1 LRRLGGLFIA
11 LVIALATSGIAIGAA
26 AGGEVLRPVA
36 ASSAVTTHIPKTPIQ
51 HVVVIFQEN
60 HSFDN
65 VLGGVCV
72 NDHLACDGTTTGVL
86 HDGTTIPLAVAHD
99 IVPVVAHYTAAQ
111 NVAVN
116 GGAMNGFDLMAACNA
131 PVYKCYSQFDA
142 SEIPNLRT
150 LAESYVISDRTFS
163 ESPIP
168 SWGGHM
174 DLIAGQTDGF
184 VGDNPTVSNKRARM
198 PQPGWGCDSR
208 LDAQWKN
215 PADPSA
221 SFISVP
227 ACVPRGDGFG
237 PYRPSPV
244 AHIPTILDRLTGAG
258 LSWSLYSD
266 VAPKGT
272 GYIWSICP
280 TFASCLYDKHNHN
293 QPSPYW
299 KSRSTFTSD
308 VAAGRLPSYSVILP
322 SFGLSQHNGASMLAG
337 DNYIQRLVS
346 SVMNGPP
353 SQWASTAIFITYD
366 DCGCF
371 YDHVAPPAGS
381 GLGIR
386 VPMVIVSPQAKASF
400 VDSTQASYNSML
412 AFVEKNWALGP
423 LTAGDRNAYDYC
435 NSFVFTTL
443 PCTGPAFATHNV
455 GGRAA
460 PTRVKLRP
468 SVVPKASIRYTKT
481 HHPDPA
487 DPT

>member
-1 LRRLGGLFIA
+1 MRRLVVCGIA
-11 LVIALATSGIAIGAA
+11 LVSALAISTIVIASA
-26 AGGEVLRPVA
+26 AGGEVRRAVVPAAGAAHVA
-36 ASSAVTTHIPKTPIQ
+36 KTPIQ

-65 VLGGVCV
+65 VLGGICV
-72 NDHLACDGTTTGVL
+72 TDHLACDGTTTGVL
-86 HDGTTIPLAVAHD
+86 HDGTTVPLAVAHD

-111 NVAVN
+111 NLAIN
-116 GGAMNGFDLMAACNA
+116 QGSMNGFDLMTACTA
-131 PVYKCYSQFDA
+131 PVYKCYSQYDA
-142 SEIPNLRT
+142 SEIPNLRA

-163 ESPIP
+163 ENPIP

-184 VGDNPTVSNKRARM
+184 VGDNPNVNNKHARM
-198 PQPGWGCDSR
+198 PKPGWGCDSR
-208 LDAQWKN
+208 LDALWRD

-221 SFISVP
+221 PLRPEP

-258 LSWSLYSD
+258 LSWHLYSD
-266 VAPKGT
+266 VAPHDS
-272 GYIWSICP
+272 GYFWSICP
-280 TFASCLYDKHNHN
+280 TFATCLYDKQNHNHPN
-293 QPSPYW
+293 PNW
-299 KSRSTFTSD
+299 RKRSTFTSD
-308 VAAGRLPSYSVILP
+308 VAQGRLPTYSVILP
-322 SFGLSQHNGASMLAG
+322 SMELSQHNGESMLAG
-337 DNYIQRLVS
+337 DNYIGGLVS
-346 SVMNGPP
+346 SIMNGPP
-353 SQWASTAIFITYD
+353 AQWASTAIFITYD

-386 VPMVIVSPQAKASF
+386 VPMVIVSPQAKAAY
-400 VDSTQASYNSML
+400 VDSTPASYDSML

-423 LTAGDRNAYDYC
+423 LTAGDRRAYDYC

-443 PCTGPAFATHNV
+443 PCTGPGVAAHSAR
-455 GGRAA
+455 GRAA
-460 PTRVKLRP
+460 PRRVGLRR
-468 SVVPKASIRYTKT
+468 SAVPASSRRYTGT
-481 HHPDPA
+481 HPPDPE